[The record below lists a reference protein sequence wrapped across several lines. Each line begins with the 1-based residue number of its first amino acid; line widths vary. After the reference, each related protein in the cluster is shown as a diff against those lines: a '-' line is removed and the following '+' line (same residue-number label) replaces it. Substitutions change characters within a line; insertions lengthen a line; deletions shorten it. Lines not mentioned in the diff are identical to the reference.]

1 MDKNGKAEHGG
12 STGWIWI
19 WIMDNGLLWID
30 VVSGHLLGAPWEG
43 EVRLVPPS
51 GAGAGGQSWGAAKG
65 GKLGN
70 TTSLGKGSKHL
81 AADCSGRG
89 LIG

>member
-12 STGWIWI
+12 RTGWIWI